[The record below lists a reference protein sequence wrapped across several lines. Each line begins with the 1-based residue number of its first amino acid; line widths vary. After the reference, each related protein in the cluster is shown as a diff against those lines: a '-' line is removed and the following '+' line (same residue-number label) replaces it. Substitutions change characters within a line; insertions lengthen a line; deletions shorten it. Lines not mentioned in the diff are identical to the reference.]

1 MRFLKI
7 YGGALLILITTIV
20 LFVSF
25 TSEDLDKGVY
35 NWTLIGCGAAVIVGV
50 LLMVFGGKSA
60 DKIGGK

>member
-7 YGGALLILITTIV
+7 YGGVLVILITTIV
-20 LFVSF
+20 LYVCF
-25 TSEDLDKGVY
+25 TSDTIDKGVY
-35 NWTLIGCGAAVIVGV
+35 NWTLLGCGAAIIVGV

>member
-7 YGGALLILITTIV
+7 YGGALIILITTIV
-20 LFVSF
+20 LYLAF
-25 TSEDLDKGVY
+25 TSETIDKGVY
-35 NWTLIGCGAAVIVGV
+35 NWTLVGCGVAVIIGV